1 MSATATEDN
10 QPVVGEVDAKEDAKS
25 KAAAEPEAK
34 PPGTKKIIRRSYFYK
49 RKQNMKGVKIN

>member
-25 KAAAEPEAK
+25 KAEAK
-34 PPGTKKIIRRSYFYK
+34 PPGTKKIIK
-49 RKQNMKGVKIN
+49 R